1 MREKLNVIEKRI
13 NIIAISLAVL
23 LILLLT
29 STTLYLGLSNIVLTV
44 RNMQLEYQLELNKD
58 ELVNTR
64 NELNGEK
71 FFNKAQQN
79 GQWVESE

>member
-1 MREKLNVIEKRI
+1 MEDKLNVIEKRI
-13 NIIAISLAVL
+13 NTIAISLAVI

-71 FFNKAQQN
+71 FFNQAQEN

>member
-71 FFNKAQQN
+71 FFNQAQEN

>member
-29 STTLYLGLSNIVLTV
+29 STTLYLGLNNITLTV

-71 FFNKAQQN
+71 FFNQAQEN
-79 GQWVESE
+79 GQWVEPK